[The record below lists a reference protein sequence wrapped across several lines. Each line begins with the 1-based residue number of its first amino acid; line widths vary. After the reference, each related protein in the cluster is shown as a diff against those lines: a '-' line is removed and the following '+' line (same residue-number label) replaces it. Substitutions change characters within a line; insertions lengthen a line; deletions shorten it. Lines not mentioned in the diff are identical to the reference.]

1 MAEYRYRETA
11 AITAADTAYVL
22 QARGTATAADFTVPP
37 NASRITAIL
46 ATLASDGAATGAG
59 VFWMELTGEG
69 LSQQQIALGGVGG
82 TLATSGIQT
91 VGTTYIPV
99 NIPVKANS
107 AIQASV
113 LCNVDTGTASV
124 GVTFE
129 FQ

>member
-1 MAEYRYRETA
+1 M
-11 AITAADTAYVL
+11 
-22 QARGTATAADFTVPP
+22 
-37 NASRITAIL
+37 